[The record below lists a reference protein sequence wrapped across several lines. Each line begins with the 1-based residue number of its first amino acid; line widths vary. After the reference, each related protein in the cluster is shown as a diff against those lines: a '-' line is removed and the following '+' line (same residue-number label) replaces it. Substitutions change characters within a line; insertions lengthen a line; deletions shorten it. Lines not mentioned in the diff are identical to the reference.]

1 MLPGGGY
8 RHLAPRE
15 GAPAARWLAASLGVG
30 AAVLRYRLPP
40 RHGWPAPLEDAKA
53 ALALLRSAEASARW
67 GVDPSRVAL
76 LGFSAGLTSPSPSP
90 PLSPSLSPSPSPSP

>member
-15 GAPAARWLAASLGVG
+15 GAPAARWLAASLGVV

-53 ALALLRSAEASARW
+53 ALAA
-67 GVDPSRVAL
+67 DPNPDPNSSPNPEPNLNPQVPRQHRVER
-76 LGFSAGLTSPSPSP
+76 GP
-90 PLSPSLSPSPSPSP
+90 